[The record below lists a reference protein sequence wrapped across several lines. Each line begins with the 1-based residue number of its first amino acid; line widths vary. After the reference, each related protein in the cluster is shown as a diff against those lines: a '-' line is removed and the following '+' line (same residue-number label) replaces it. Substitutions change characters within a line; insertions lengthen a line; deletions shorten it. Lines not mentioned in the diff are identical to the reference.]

1 MIGRE
6 IPRIS
11 QNRTDGLSAGR
22 TESAKAAKSILA
34 PSVARL
40 LQQTLHSQKNTPATS
55 RAWPVANKV
64 FCCPNL
70 VKLSVLIVGSFNQDL
85 AFEVKEFPRPGDEVM
100 GEFRPSPGGKG
111 FNQAVAA
118 TRAGVPTLF
127 CGAVGPDAF
136 GASAHKFAHD
146 AGIEAHF
153 ITKPKH
159 TTGVAV
165 ITVNAEGENQIIV
178 SPGANFGLRPHDIPI
193 AFIKNATVVVCQ
205 GETNYATVAHVL
217 RVARKSGAITVFNP
231 APMRA
236 GFDVALLRHTEVLI
250 PNEAEFIALLK
261 LRPRSAALLRAT
273 SFAQPGGFTEDSL
286 ATLKG
291 EMMQQLCRSLDV
303 PVVIVTLGDHGC
315 FVSQP
320 DVFMRVNAHAIEVVD
335 TTGAG
340 DAFVGGFAAGLVK
353 FKHNI
358 FEAAHYASAVAALS
372 VLQPGAAP
380 AMPIARE
387 IARFLKKRDHS

>member
-1 MIGRE
+1 MAKGPQSLLLS
-6 IPRIS
+6 IP
-11 QNRTDGLSAGR
+11 
-22 TESAKAAKSILA
+22 
-34 PSVARL
+34 
-40 LQQTLHSQKNTPATS
+40 H
-55 RAWPVANKV
+55 PVKH
-64 FCCPNL
+64 
-70 VKLSVLIVGSFNQDL
+70 SVLIVGSFNQDL
-85 AFEVKEFPRPGDEVM
+85 ALDVREFPRPGDEVV
-100 GEFRPSPGGKG
+100 GEFRSSPGGKG

-136 GASAHKFAHD
+136 GTSARKFADD
-146 AGIEAHF
+146 AGIQTHF
-153 ITKPKH
+153 VTKPKH

-165 ITVNAEGENQIIV
+165 ITVNAGGENHIVV
-178 SPGANFGLRPHDIPI
+178 SPGANFGLRPHDIPPAI
-193 AFIKNATVVVCQ
+193 VKSAEVVVCQ
-205 GETNYATVAHVL
+205 GETNYATAAHVL
-217 RVARKSGAITVFNP
+217 RIARRSGAITVFNP

-236 GFDVALLRHTEVLI
+236 GFDLALLRHSEVLI
-250 PNEAEFIALLK
+250 PNEAEFLALLK
-261 LRPRSAALLRAT
+261 LRPRGAALLRTAP
-273 SFAQPGGFTEDSL
+273 FAVPGGFTEESL

-291 EMMQQLCRSLDV
+291 ELLQQLCRSLEV
-303 PVVIVTLGDHGC
+303 PVVIVTLGRRGC

-320 DVFMRVNAHAIEVVD
+320 DVFRRINAHAVEAVD

-353 FKHNI
+353 FNNNI
-358 FEAAHYASAVAALS
+358 FEAANYASAVAALS